1 VLLPRNSIDET
12 SERLEQKFQDYFD
25 NSETELRLS
34 HLVSVKQKN
43 NEVVCDYMW
52 RFRDTRNKC
61 YGLTIGEKELGELGF
76 AGLSVALKYKMEGH
90 DFVDTNQVLQWAI
103 IHENRTKEHK
113 PYGRFKETDSNE
125 KSAVNCM
132 DESGGNEE
140 ETEVCVA
147 EWVDKAQ
154 DKPLACSFLKSSP
167 SKKDEMKFMFDVT
180 K

>member
-1 VLLPRNSIDET
+1 
-12 SERLEQKFQDYFD
+12 
-25 NSETELRLS
+25 
-34 HLVSVKQKN
+34 
-43 NEVVCDYMW
+43 
-52 RFRDTRNKC
+52 
-61 YGLTIGEKELGELGF
+61 
-76 AGLSVALKYKMEGH
+76 
-90 DFVDTNQVLQWAI
+90 
-103 IHENRTKEHK
+103 
-113 PYGRFKETDSNE
+113 
-125 KSAVNCM
+125 M